1 MVTMDEQGRVTLPC
15 AVRDALGLRTGSEVE
30 FEIGQD
36 GVRLR
41 RRISR
46 ADLEKWVGCLPASGD
61 LADVDAL
68 MNDLRGA

>member
-1 MVTMDEQGRVTLPC
+1 MVAMDEQGRIMLPR
-15 AVRDALGLRTGSEVE
+15 AVRDALGLRPGSEVE

-41 RRISR
+41 RISR
-46 ADLEKWVGCLPASGD
+46 ADLEKWAGCLPASGD

-68 MNDLRGA
+68 MDDLREA